1 MPPFTL
7 KTSEPQFVQDLGN
20 TASACPVRI
29 PPRHTHTP
37 APGNQIAGWLDLAL
51 QSDYFRSKWCT
62 SRRLRGQLIG
72 SGAFWGKGSLP
83 MVYKHWAPSLPVAIF
98 ALLFFPLHAAT
109 IPLLW
114 LRCTVLTEAA
124 WSQGVGRELLA
135 ARAGILPPVTHLPLS
150 SASGDAAWADAC
162 ADPTQASMNRASC
175 RLFVLQSPAC
185 WGHKR
190 TASAKAEREME
201 SRQQLLRD
209 QGRATDSHTWTSG
222 TNAELMHGPSHPSC
236 GSLTSTVLRLCA
248 IWQLCQR
255 QLRLGERKHRSLL
268 PAAAISL
275 PSGSRDLQPT
285 ASSSAEAPGC
295 FMCNSTGSV
304 SLTYIMGYISMWY
317 HITSLLPPLF
327 TASQQGP
334 ELLLLHGSSTWEGK
348 GTALPGSSRY
358 SLQYSLP
365 KGPSTGY
372 RSPSSSCRC
381 FTRSLSQDAGQHV
394 EVISYSHKRS
404 LRSCFSRMITALC

>member
-7 KTSEPQFVQDLGN
+7 KTSEPRFVQDLGN

-190 TASAKAEREME
+190 TASAKAERERE

-268 PAAAISL
+268 PAAVVSL
-275 PSGSRDLQPT
+275 PSGSRDLQPA

-295 FMCNSTGSV
+295 LMCNSTGSV
-304 SLTYIMGYISMWY
+304 SLTYIMGYISTWY
-317 HITSLLPPLF
+317 HIRSL
-327 TASQQGP
+327 TAAAAIHSQSA
-334 ELLLLHGSSTWEGK
+334 GSWALVAPREQHLGRERHST
-348 GTALPGSSRY
+348 AR
-358 SLQYSLP
+358 LQQVQLTVQLA
-365 KGPSTGY
+365 KGPQHRLQEPKQLLQVLYQISFAGCRTAC
-372 RSPSSSCRC
+372 RSDLLQP
-381 FTRSLSQDAGQHV
+381 
-394 EVISYSHKRS
+394 
-404 LRSCFSRMITALC
+404 